1 MKITL
6 DFAHDYISK
15 LVADEAWCIDLRHI
29 LLEAEGRGKGL
40 LRQSVPPGAT
50 LRGFLCFK
58 RLFFKNKTHIH
69 VELGE
74 L

>member
-15 LVADEAWCIDLRHI
+15 LVADEAWYIDLRHI
-29 LLEAEGRGKGL
+29 LLEAERRGRGL
-40 LRQSVPPGAT
+40 LRQSVQPEPT
-50 LRGFLCFK
+50 LRGFLCFN
-58 RLFFKNKTHIH
+58 RLFFKNKTHIQ
-69 VELGE
+69 VELRE

>member
-15 LVADEAWCIDLRHI
+15 LVADEAWYIDLRHI
-29 LLEAEGRGKGL
+29 LLEAEGRGRGL
-40 LRQSVPPGAT
+40 LRQSLQPEPT
-50 LRGFLCFK
+50 LRGFLCFN
-58 RLFFKNKTHIH
+58 RLFFKNKTHIQ
-69 VELGE
+69 VELRE